1 MKIRMSRTNH
11 MDKFFVQE
19 ICMEQIFQFLG
30 FHQGLNMC
38 RQALQH
44 YIFVYMTEARPTIL

>member
-38 RQALQH
+38 GQAVQRC
-44 YIFVYMTEARPTIL
+44 ISVYLIEARPTIL